1 MSFDCDLCH
10 FFTCSLSS
18 FNDMSKHL
26 LVLWP
31 LLLLLLWVFVFF
43 WFFFFLLG
51 GGGVVMFFFKKK
63 VVFFCF
69 VFFSLSF
76 FDGKSVMS
84 ALCTYYYMCMFV

>member
-1 MSFDCDLCH
+1 M
-10 FFTCSLSS
+10 SS

-31 LLLLLLWVFVFF
+31 LLLLLLWVFVFLG
-43 WFFFFLLG
+43 FFFIFLG
-51 GGGVVMFFFKKK
+51 GGEGLLCSFKKK
-63 VVFFCF
+63 VVFVLF
-69 VFFSLSF
+69 VFSLSF

>member
-10 FFTCSLSS
+10 SFTCSLSS
-18 FNDMSKHL
+18 FNDMSKHS

-31 LLLLLLWVFVFF
+31 LLLLLLWVFVC
-43 WFFFFLLG
+43 FFFG
-51 GGGVVMFFFKKK
+51 GGGEGLLCSFLKKK
-63 VVFFCF
+63 VVFVVGF
-69 VFFSLSF
+69 VFFFLSF

>member
-18 FNDMSKHL
+18 FNDMSKHS

-31 LLLLLLWVFVFF
+31 LLLLLLWVFVFCF
-43 WFFFFLLG
+43 LFVCFFLG
-51 GGGVVMFFFKKK
+51 GEGVVMFFFKKK
-63 VVFFCF
+63 GCFCF
-69 VFFSLSF
+69 VFSLSF

>member
-18 FNDMSKHL
+18 FNDMSKHS

-31 LLLLLLWVFVFF
+31 LLLLLLWGVFF
-43 WFFFFLLG
+43 LG
-51 GGGVVMFFFKKK
+51 GGGRVVMFFLKKK
-63 VVFFCF
+63 VVFVVV
-69 VFFSLSF
+69 VFFFLSF